1 MKLVGRDVLER
12 FCVGQPDCRRWIA
25 AWISDVR
32 GSTWRSPQDIK
43 DRYAS
48 ASFLADSVVIFN
60 VRGNNYRLVVR
71 VAYQVKVVSVQW
83 IGTHADY
90 DKKYF

>member
-1 MKLVGRDVLER
+1 MKLVGREALER
-12 FCVGQPDCRRWIA
+12 FCVGQPDCRRWIG

-48 ASFLADSVVIFN
+48 VSFLADNVIIFN

-83 IGTHADY
+83 MGTHADY